1 MSTMLHMTDV
11 RKTYATGVVQVEALR
26 GVDLDVAEGDYLAIM
41 GPSGSGKSTLMHI
54 IGCLDVPT
62 SGTYLLDGTDVSEMT
77 EKQLAEVRNRKIGF
91 VFQQFNLLP
100 SLTALRNVELP
111 LVYAGVPVA
120 ERRER
125 AMDALDKVGLA
136 ERVQHRPGELSGG
149 QQQRVSVARAL
160 VTDPALLLADEPTG
174 NLDSHSTA
182 EILELFAEL
191 NEAGR
196 TIVIITHELEVA
208 EHAKRR
214 VFIRD
219 GLLNA
224 TDAVLGGVH

>member
-111 LVYAGVPVA
+111 LVDAGVPVA
-120 ERRER
+120 GRRER
-125 AMDALDKVGLA
+125 AMAALDKVGLA

>member
-1 MSTMLHMTDV
+1 MGKAFGWQPLPLAIKEGLRFSRRWLAEQRSLADV
-11 RKTYATGVVQVEALR
+11 APRQRRRIARSGAPAIQARGVKLRYARQEVLR

-120 ERRER
+120 ERRCG
-125 AMDALDKVGLA
+125 ALI
-136 ERVQHRPGELSGG
+136 
-149 QQQRVSVARAL
+149 
-160 VTDPALLLADEPTG
+160 PA
-174 NLDSHSTA
+174 
-182 EILELFAEL
+182 
-191 NEAGR
+191 
-196 TIVIITHELEVA
+196 
-208 EHAKRR
+208 
-214 VFIRD
+214 
-219 GLLNA
+219 
-224 TDAVLGGVH
+224 

>member
-120 ERRER
+120 QRSER
-125 AMDALDKVGLA
+125 AMAALDKVGLA

-214 VFIRD
+214 AFIRD

>member
-1 MSTMLHMTDV
+1 L
-11 RKTYATGVVQVEALR
+11 
-26 GVDLDVAEGDYLAIM
+26 
-41 GPSGSGKSTLMHI
+41 
-54 IGCLDVPT
+54 
-62 SGTYLLDGTDVSEMT
+62 
-77 EKQLAEVRNRKIGF
+77 
-91 VFQQFNLLP
+91 
-100 SLTALRNVELP
+100 
-111 LVYAGVPVA
+111 
-120 ERRER
+120 
-125 AMDALDKVGLA
+125 
-136 ERVQHRPGELSGG
+136 ERVWLGHRLVNRPNQLSGG
-149 QQQRVSVARAL
+149 EQQRVAVALAL
-160 VTDPALLLADEPTG
+160 VHDPAFVLADEPTG